1 MDRGENRQLVRDQIE
16 TWIRNWATE
25 YLGPHEIVLR
35 RLDLDGRPAE
45 TLYTIRLHDPVDYE
59 VAILDNAAQLVAE
72 SHIFGIVETAQR
84 DANARKGGMQIYALY
99 PIHADGTI
107 GRRKKFRAAPEE
119 AEPEEAAPE
128 PASEAAP

>member
-1 MDRGENRQLVRDQIE
+1 MDHDECRQLIEHQIGR
-16 TWIRNWATE
+16 WVSRPIMSFFDK
-25 YLGPHEIVLR
+25 IVLR